1 MTKSSLKSHGGR
13 RKGAGRPR
21 FTKTGKT
28 EFFSTRITPKTRE
41 MLEVEAQRRGKS
53 LSEVAEDLLQMGLEE
68 IADLNTPKPLKA
80 LLFLI
85 SSLGQVAPGHL
96 WPDPKYS
103 WNANPYM
110 FVAFRAAI
118 IGLLDRLRPPG
129 EVTTPPPAQITQVVT
144 EEVDDNDDL
153 SPWRFPFP
161 DSPDEYARTLVL
173 TLLRTAL
180 RQDVIEQGRTLGL
193 ENWGGLEGRPDLL
206 RTHYGFVEAWRD
218 LNLST
223 KLGRQK

>member
-41 MLEVEAQRRGKS
+41 MLEVEARRRGKS

-68 IADLNTPKPLKA
+68 IADLDRPKPLKG

-85 SSLGQVAPGHL
+85 SSLGRGTPGHL

-110 FVAFRAAI
+110 FAAFRAAI

-144 EEVDDNDDL
+144 KEDDDDDDL
-153 SPWRFPFP
+153 NPWRFPFP

-180 RQDVIEQGRTLGL
+180 HQDVVEQGRGL
-193 ENWGGLEGRPDLL
+193 VGDDFGGLNERPELL